1 MDKKLCKID
10 ILDDNVY
17 SHEYFIYSC
26 ENSEEIKKKIESFPT
41 LYFNLKTNDVM
52 FSFNYTNL
60 FKVYE
65 NRLYFMIIFKNVEMS
80 TSGHVWTFGDTFLKK
95 YLTFFNSDSKTI
107 LFFKNQLKNN
117 TDINDTNERKK
128 QDSLISVLRT
138 ILEIFMALVI
148 IVVLFLLY
156 RKYRS
161 TRKLHAN
168 ELEDN
173 NYEYKAKEDTE
184 NNDNKFSKLFISND
198 N

>member
-1 MDKKLCKID
+1 
-10 ILDDNVY
+10 
-17 SHEYFIYSC
+17 
-26 ENSEEIKKKIESFPT
+26 
-41 LYFNLKTNDVM
+41 
-52 FSFNYTNL
+52 
-60 FKVYE
+60 
-65 NRLYFMIIFKNVEMS
+65 
-80 TSGHVWTFGDTFLKK
+80 
-95 YLTFFNSDSKTI
+95 
-107 LFFKNQLKNN
+107 
-117 TDINDTNERKK
+117 
-128 QDSLISVLRT
+128 
-138 ILEIFMALVI
+138 MALVI